1 MSPFH
6 HPETPVIFPKD
17 SIRIMADS
25 AIQSGITLFGGLI
38 GSGKTLTTEA
48 VVERVKKNNNFN
60 RDYVFLIETRKE
72 READRCIKDTV
83 EALMDKY
90 EDGHLL
96 VVFDE
101 VNHEE
106 TILMAIELA
115 KNGHSAFGVT
125 ECCMPVSLGSV
136 LEGAT
141 SWTTDDSVKTAITA
155 EILENLNLIGLQ
167 QTLTRHSTCSLTY
180 RDKQDFVAL
189 LNESGMNSVYE
200 ELNSLTVNH

>member
-6 HPETPVIFPKD
+6 QPETPVIYPKD

-38 GSGKTLTTEA
+38 GSGKILTTEA

-101 VNHEE
+101 VNHED
-106 TILMAIELA
+106 TMLMAIELA
-115 KNGHSAFGVT
+115 KNGHSALGIT
-125 ECCMPVSLGSV
+125 ECCMPISLASV

-141 SWTTDDSVKTAITA
+141 SWITDTSVKIAITA
-155 EILENLNLIGLQ
+155 EVLENLNLVGLQ
-167 QTLTRHSTCSLTY
+167 KTQKQHSTYSLTY

-200 ELNSLTVNH
+200 ELNSLAVNH